1 MKWITIEQMRGSG
14 LSEHYAYCNDDYYI
28 LEENADE
35 CVTDRLMLGKFLNHT
50 ITEDDIFEDKE
61 TGWFWFSDSIY
72 ICRDYK
78 NITEDELVNL
88 RKFVYAKKLD

>member
-35 CVTDRLMLGKFLNHT
+35 NVLTILLQKMMFLMIRRQVGFGLAILFIYVET
-50 ITEDDIFEDKE
+50 IKI
-61 TGWFWFSDSIY
+61 
-72 ICRDYK
+72 
-78 NITEDELVNL
+78 LL
-88 RKFVYAKKLD
+88 RMNW